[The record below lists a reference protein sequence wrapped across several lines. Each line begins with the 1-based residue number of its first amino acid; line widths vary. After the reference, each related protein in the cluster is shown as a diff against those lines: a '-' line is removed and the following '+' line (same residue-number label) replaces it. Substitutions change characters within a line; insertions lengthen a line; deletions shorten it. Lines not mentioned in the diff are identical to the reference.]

1 MTRRTVRRCLHSAF
15 LAASVLAADVVLLTL
30 FLNPEVSPFAEA
42 PALLVSLFLPY
53 CLAGGVAFSLL
64 ALLASGLRFWPQEAR
79 SPIERLPWF
88 TALSLLAV
96 TLAAALFFSNLFAY
110 RYSIPAESVRSMAG
124 ASVSLVLS
132 ALVLL
137 AVGIDV
143 LLYPLRGRGLSA
155 PLSVLAPAAA
165 VTVPL
170 ALLAPPSVSQLPR
183 PPLATESIAPVRRVT
198 VVGIDGLGPAYL
210 REQVEAGSLPV
221 FARMIRDGAFGPLAT
236 IRPTEGPPLWTTVFT
251 GRLPRDHGVKSFS
264 TYRLWGST
272 TSFGLLPKRAL
283 VGWLERAGLVSRQPV
298 TAAARRCPAV
308 WNALGAFGIE
318 VGLVRIW
325 ATFPTE
331 PLPGFVVSN
340 YFHLLRDDPRR
351 LRLALHPPDLIQEA
365 TARAVSPRD
374 VDEHLVAEFLDFS
387 AGEPRDSVPWRQ
399 ELVERALA
407 QDLTYERVGAMLRA
421 TYDPPFFATYFYGL
435 DVVGHTFLRFARPD
449 LFGDVSS
456 EEARRYGRVL
466 DRYVAYLSRKVGE
479 LLDGRRDDEI
489 VIVIST
495 YGMEPVP
502 FWMRLF
508 QGIGGGPPISGTHAD
523 APDGVLLAVGN
534 GIRAGAVPRQA
545 SILDV
550 APTLLYLMG
559 LPVARDM
566 EGRVLTEILDEG
578 FAHAHPVT
586 FIPGYQNLA
595 VSTIP
600 PSPDL
605 SALPPE
611 EEP

>member
-1 MTRRTVRRCLHSAF
+1 MTRRIVRRCLRSAF

-30 FLNPEVSPFAEA
+30 FLNPDVSPFAEA
-42 PALLVSLFLPY
+42 PALLVSVFLPY
-53 CLAGGVAFSLL
+53 WVAGGVAFSAL
-64 ALLASGLRFWPQEAR
+64 ALLASALRSWPQEAR

-88 TALSLLAV
+88 ASLSLLAV
-96 TLAAALFFSNLFAY
+96 TLAAGLFFSNLFAY
-110 RYSIPAESVRSMAG
+110 RYSIPADSVRSMAG
-124 ASVSLVLS
+124 ASVCLVLA

-143 LLYPLRGRGLSA
+143 LLFPLRGRGLSA
-155 PLSVLAPAAA
+155 PLSVLASAAA

-170 ALLAPPSVSQLPR
+170 ALLSPPPASRPPL
-183 PPLATESIAPVRRVT
+183 PPLATEPITPVRRVT
-198 VVGIDGLGPAYL
+198 VVGIDGLGAAYL
-210 REQVEAGSLPV
+210 REQVAAGNLPV

-264 TYRLWGST
+264 TYRLWGSS
-272 TSFGLLPKRAL
+272 TSFGLLPKMAL
-283 VGWLERAGLVSRQPV
+283 VGWLERVGLVSRQPV

-325 ATFPTE
+325 GTFPTE
-331 PLPGFVVSN
+331 RVPGFVLSN
-340 YFHLLRDDPRR
+340 YFHLLRHDPERV
-351 LRLALHPPDLIQEA
+351 RLALHPPDLILEA
-365 TARAVSPRD
+365 EARAVSPRE
-374 VDEHLVAEFLDFS
+374 VDERLVAEFLDFS
-387 AGEPRDSVPWRQ
+387 AGEPDDSVPWRQ

-407 QDLTYERVGAMLRA
+407 QDLTYERAGAMLRA

-435 DVVGHTFLRFARPD
+435 DVLGHTFLRFARPD
-449 LFGDVSS
+449 RFGDVTS
-456 EEARRYGRVL
+456 EEVRRYGQVL

-479 LLDGRRDDEI
+479 LLDKRRDDEI

-502 FWMRLF
+502 FWRWLLR
-508 QGIGGGPPISGTHAD
+508 GVTGGPPISGTHAD

-534 GIRAGAVPRQA
+534 GIRAGATLRQA

-566 EGRVLTEILDEG
+566 EGRALTEILDED
-578 FAHAHPVT
+578 FARSHPVT
-586 FIPGYQNLA
+586 FIPGYANLA

-600 PSPDL
+600 EPPDL
-605 SALPPE
+605 PTLPAE